1 MKKTKSTIQPLEV
14 EKIIDVVYLR
24 WDIQQVVETIDGVET
39 VFYEY
44 YELRL
49 CKPLEYVQTNKQAL
63 ITAYVEKD
71 ISDEWEKVRIKR
83 DKLLA
88 DTDYYLMPDY
98 PATEVFKQ
106 NMKNYRQSLRDIPET
121 FSSPFLVVWPVKP
134 A

>member
-1 MKKTKSTIQPLEV
+1 MRKTKSTIQPPEV

-49 CKPLEYVQTNKQAL
+49 EKPLEYIESNKQAL
-63 ITAYVEKD
+63 ITAYIEKD

-88 DTDYYLMPDY
+88 ETDYYLMPDY
-98 PATEVFKQ
+98 PATEVFKA
-106 NMKNYRQSLRDIPET
+106 NMKNYRQSLRDIPAT
-121 FSSPFLVVWPVKP
+121 FTSPFMVVWPVKP